1 VADPGARFGVS
12 SLLFCQSR
20 LDRDHL
26 VEIAAHGF
34 DAVELVALRSHFDYT
49 DPAAV
54 AQLAEWLDDTRL
66 SLSGV
71 HVPPAEA
78 WIDGGW
84 VGLQSIASRHAA
96 DRARAVQE
104 SAAIAEVAAVVPFE
118 TLTVRVG
125 VPGHLAAA
133 ADDDAG
139 AAHDALEKL
148 AHSAAA
154 RGLQLALEVQT
165 NELSTPDAL
174 VAMIEGANDWP
185 RPGICLDTGYARLL
199 GDPVDAIET
208 ASGHIVAAHL
218 HDTDGRRNTHLV
230 PFDGSIDWEGVLLA
244 FQKVGYNGPWTFELA
259 PTAPPQTVLA
269 RAAAAR
275 RRFEQ
280 CLGFNDELT
289 SP

>member
-1 VADPGARFGVS
+1 VADPGARFGIS

-34 DAVELVALRSHFDYT
+34 DALELVALRSHFDYT

-54 AQLAEWLDDTRL
+54 ALLAEWLDDTRL
-66 SLSGV
+66 ALSGV
-71 HVPPAEA
+71 QVPPG
-78 WIDGGW
+78 DGLVDGRW
-84 VGLQSIASRHAA
+84 VGLRSIASRHAA

-104 SAAIAEVAAVVPFE
+104 SAAVAAVAAVLPFD

-125 VPGHLAAA
+125 VPGDLKAA

-139 AAHDALEKL
+139 AAHDAVEKL
-148 AHSAAA
+148 SHTAAA

-165 NELSTPDAL
+165 NALSTPDAL
-174 VAMIEGANDWP
+174 VAMIEGAQDWP
-185 RPGICLDTGYARLL
+185 RPGICLDTGSARLL
-199 GDPVDAIET
+199 GDPIEAIEA
-208 ASGHIVAAHL
+208 ASGHIVATHV

-230 PFDGSIDWEGVLLA
+230 PYDGAIDWDAALLA
-244 FQKVGYNGPWTFELA
+244 FQKVGYTGPWTFALA
-259 PTAPPQTVLA
+259 PTTTPQPVLA

-275 RRFEQ
+275 RRFERS
-280 CLGFNDELT
+280 LGILDEQT

>member
-1 VADPGARFGVS
+1 VS

-49 DPAAV
+49 DPEAV
-54 AQLAEWLDDTRL
+54 ALLAEWLDDTRL
-66 SLSGV
+66 ALSGV
-71 HVPPAEA
+71 QVPAAEA
-78 WIDGGW
+78 WIDGRW
-84 VGLQSIASRHAA
+84 VGLRSIASRHAA

-104 SAAIAEVAAVVPFE
+104 SAAVAEVAAVVPFE
-118 TLTVRVG
+118 TITVRVG

-148 AHSAAA
+148 AHTTAS
-154 RGLQLALEVQT
+154 RGLQLALELQT
-165 NELSTPDAL
+165 NALSTPEAL
-174 VAMIEGANDWP
+174 VSLIEGASEWP
-185 RPGICLDTGYARLL
+185 RPGICLDTAAARLL

-208 ASGHIVAAHL
+208 ASGHIVAAHV
-218 HDTDGRRNTHLV
+218 HDADGRRNTHLV
-230 PFDGSIDWEGVLLA
+230 PYDGSIDWEAALLA
-244 FQKVGYNGPWTFELA
+244 FQKVGYTGPWTFELA
-259 PTAPPQTVLA
+259 PTAPPQAVLA

-280 CLGFNDELT
+280 CLNVLNGQNSHD
-289 SP
+289 